1 MRGHGFGRGSLTAR
15 ERRLDEAGATVSLLG
30 WGIFIVAL
38 LFSVMLHEFG
48 HFATAKKFGMK
59 VTQYFVGFGTTLWS
73 MKRGETEYG
82 IKALPFGGFVKITG
96 MTSMDE
102 VDPADEP
109 RSFRRHPA
117 WQRLIVLFAGSFM
130 HFVLA
135 FVLLFL
141 LAAVIGLDNNNTT
154 QLGPVATCVPANAK
168 AFSAGTCT
176 ATDAASPAKAAGL
189 RAGDKVVSFGGK
201 PVSTWTALG
210 NDIRDTPAHRSVPV
224 VILRNGHRQTL
235 HVTLASVS
243 GRSGSYLGIQDTN
256 VFQHYNPVRSVTY
269 AGSMFGQVLTGS
281 AKEIGQL
288 PSAIPHLFAKNRSS
302 TSAGQ
307 VTSVV
312 GAGEITGS
320 VVSANVGWQVKV
332 DYVLLIMASL
342 NIFVGA
348 FNLVPLLPLDGGHIA
363 VVIFER
369 LRAWFARLRGRSD
382 PGLVDMTKLVPVS
395 VGVFGILVFFGLILI
410 LADIVNPIHLT

>member
-1 MRGHGFGRGSLTAR
+1 M
-15 ERRLDEAGATVSLLG
+15 SLLG
-30 WGIFIVAL
+30 WVIFIVAL
-38 LFSVMLHEFG
+38 LFSVMLHETG
-48 HFATAKKFGMK
+48 HFVTAKRFGMK

-73 MKRGETEYG
+73 TRRGETEYG
-82 IKALPFGGFVKITG
+82 IKVLPLGGFVKIVG

-117 WQRLIVLFAGSFM
+117 WQRLVVLFAGSFM

-154 QLGPVATCVPANAK
+154 QLGPVSPCVPATAK
-168 AFSAGTCT
+168 AFSSGTCT
-176 ATDAASPAKAAGL
+176 AADAPSPAKAAGL
-189 RAGDKVVSFGGK
+189 RAGDKVVSFDGK

-210 NDIRDTPAHRSVPV
+210 NDIRDTAAHRSVPLV
-224 VILRNGHRQTL
+224 VLRDGHRITL
-235 HVTLASVS
+235 HVTLAAVS
-243 GRSGSYLGIQDTN
+243 GRSGSYLGIEDAN
-256 VFQHYNPVRSVTY
+256 VFQRYNPVHAVTY

-281 AKEIGQL
+281 AKEIGNL
-288 PSAIPHLFAKNRSS
+288 PSAIPHLFAKNRAS

-312 GAGEITGS
+312 GAGEITGD
-320 VVSANVGWQVKV
+320 VVSANVGWQVKI

-348 FNLVPLLPLDGGHIA
+348 FNLIPLLPLDGGHIA
-363 VVIFER
+363 IVIFER
-369 LRAWFARLRGRSD
+369 VRAWFARLRGRAD

-395 VGVFGILVFFGLILI
+395 VGVFAILVFFGLILI
-410 LADIVNPIHLT
+410 LADLVNPIRLT